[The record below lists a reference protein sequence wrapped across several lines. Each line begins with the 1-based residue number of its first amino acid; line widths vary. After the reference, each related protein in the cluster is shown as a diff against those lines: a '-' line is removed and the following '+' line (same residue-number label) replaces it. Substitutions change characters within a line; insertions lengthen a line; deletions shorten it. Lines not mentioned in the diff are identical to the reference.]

1 MKVNA
6 GNLKKGEFIMKDGT
20 IWRVEK
26 AEFYAP
32 GKGSAL
38 MRSRVKEI
46 KSGKTMDLTYK
57 SNETIETVDI
67 NTIEMQYLYKDAQFL
82 HFMNERTYEQ
92 IELPIERAGTVAHY
106 LKEGDKLFILLYN
119 GEAIS
124 LRPPQS
130 VRLKVIRADE
140 AIKGNTVS
148 NARKPVTV
156 ENGAI
161 IQAPLFI
168 KVGDT
173 IVINP
178 ETGDYIER
186 EGKQY

>member
-1 MKVNA
+1 
-6 GNLKKGEFIMKDGT
+6 MKDGT

-67 NTIEMQYLYKDAQFL
+67 NTIEMQYLYKDTQQL
-82 HFMNERTYEQ
+82 YFMNERTYEQ
-92 IELPIERAGTVAHY
+92 IELPLERAGNVAQY

-124 LRPPQS
+124 LRAPQS
-130 VRLKVIRADE
+130 VRLKVVKADE

-148 NARKPVTV
+148 HAKKPVVV
-156 ENGAI
+156 ENGVSVLV
-161 IQAPLFI
+161 PLFI
-168 KVGDT
+168 KVGDVV
-173 IVINP
+173 VINP